1 MSSLPAEPDLR
12 PKKKWRSLLKWAIT
26 LLVLGGMCVWAYF
39 KWDELSTKLQTQW
52 DEAHLSFADFGYG
65 FFITGLIIY
74 FISVISTFFRWWILV
89 HALKIPFSA
98 YDAIRLG
105 FVGYVSS
112 QLAPGSI
119 TGDVIKV
126 GFVWSEQP
134 KLKLQ
139 TFSTIMVDRFVGL
152 YSLFLLASI
161 VALFNINQIW
171 HEDPSQTGAAQLR
184 VALLTIWGIAGG
196 GLIALA
202 LFLLVPIQGTG
213 IKARLEK
220 VKIVG
225 GVLARML
232 SAFGQYRHHR
242 VALSTAILV
251 GMLGHVGFVLSYY
264 FASRSL
270 PGPGQTPSWLVHFLI
285 IPFFMVFQALPISFG
300 GNLGIGDAL
309 LGKLYEI
316 VGGLLLRGILASLL
330 QRVIGWIVA
339 LLGLIWYIPLHRQ
352 MKAGKRALT
361 IPAEEA
367 SKETKQD

>member
-1 MSSLPAEPDLR
+1 MSSLPAEPGVR
-12 PKKKWRSLLKWAIT
+12 PLSKRRTIIKWTLT

-39 KWDELSTKLQTQW
+39 KWDELSTKLQAQW

-65 FFITGLIIY
+65 FFITGLVIY
-74 FISVISTFFRWWILV
+74 FVSVVSTFFRWWILV
-89 HALKIPFSA
+89 HALKIPFSI
-98 YDAIRLG
+98 YDSIRLG

-126 GFVWSEQP
+126 GFVWREQP
-134 KLKLQ
+134 NLKLQ
-139 TFSTIMVDRFVGL
+139 TFSTIMVDRFIGL
-152 YSLFLLASI
+152 YSLFLLASV

-171 HEDPSQTGAAQLR
+171 QSDPNQSGAAQLR

-196 GLIALA
+196 GLIVLA
-202 LFLLVPIQGTG
+202 FFLLVPIQGTG
-213 IKARLEK
+213 IKAKLEK
-220 VKIVG
+220 IKFVG
-225 GVLARML
+225 GFLARAL

-242 VALSTAILV
+242 VALSAAILV
-251 GMLGHVGFVLSYY
+251 GMLGHIGFVLSYY

-270 PGPGQTPSWLVHFLI
+270 PGPGETPSWLVHFLI

-309 LGKLYEI
+309 LGKLYEMI
-316 VGGLLLRGILASLL
+316 GGLLLRGILASLL

-339 LLGLIWYIPLHRQ
+339 LLGLIWYVPLHRQ
-352 MKAGKRALT
+352 MKAGKKGNR
-361 IPAEEA
+361 
-367 SKETKQD
+367 